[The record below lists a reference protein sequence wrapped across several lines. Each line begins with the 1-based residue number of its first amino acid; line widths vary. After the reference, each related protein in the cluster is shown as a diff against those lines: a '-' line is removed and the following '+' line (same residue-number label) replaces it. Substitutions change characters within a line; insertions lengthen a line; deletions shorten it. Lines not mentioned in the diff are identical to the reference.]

1 MKFHC
6 SSNRRIC
13 IRYLAGPTLTWLGL
27 ALILLFA
34 PRSVQAH
41 GGGTPQL
48 INTEAGPYWV
58 SVWTDPD
65 PIRVGGFHVTVAVA
79 EAPEP
84 GASTQEA
91 GDLVLDA
98 AVRVRVEPVS
108 QGGETL
114 VAAATHD
121 NAVNKLFY
129 EADLT
134 LPAEGR
140 WHVDIL
146 VDGVTGAGNAS
157 FDIEASSPSAVNTL
171 LGLGWP
177 LWAGLGLVL
186 VAGGWWV
193 QMPRHREDEV
203 GRA

>member
-1 MKFHC
+1 MKFNR
-6 SSNRRIC
+6 SSNPKTF
-13 IRYLAGPTLTWLGL
+13 IRYLASLALIWLGL

-34 PRSVQAH
+34 CRSVQAH

-48 INTEAGPYWV
+48 INAEAGPYWV

-65 PIRVGGFHVTVAVA
+65 PIRVGEFHVTVAVS
-79 EAPEP
+79 EAPKP
-84 GASTQEA
+84 GSSSREA
-91 GDLVLDA
+91 GDLALDA
-98 AVRVRVEPVS
+98 TVLVRAEPAG
-108 QGGETL
+108 QDGETL
-114 VAAATHD
+114 VAAATRD

-134 LPAEGR
+134 LPAEGQWR
-140 WHVDIL
+140 VD
-146 VDGVTGAGNAS
+146 VQVNGTAGAGNAG
-157 FDIEASSPSAVNTL
+157 FDIEASSPSTFNTL

-177 LWAGLGLVL
+177 LWAGLGVVL

-193 QMPRHREDEV
+193 QMSRHREAEV

>member
-1 MKFHC
+1 MKFHHSC
-6 SSNRRIC
+6 NQRIC
-13 IRYLAGPTLTWLGL
+13 IRHLAGPALTWLGL
-27 ALILLFA
+27 AVILLFV

-48 INTEAGPYWV
+48 INAQAGPYWM

-65 PIRVGGFHVTVAVA
+65 PIRVGEFHVTVAVS
-79 EAPEP
+79 EAPKP
-84 GASTQEA
+84 GASTREA

-98 AVRVRVEPVS
+98 AVLVRMEPVS
-108 QGGETL
+108 QSGATL
-114 VAAATHD
+114 VAAATRD

-134 LPAEGR
+134 LPAEGQWR
-140 WHVDIL
+140 VDIL
-146 VDGVTGAGNAS
+146 VDGPTGAGDAS
-157 FDIEASSPSAVNTL
+157 FDIEASSPSAFSTL
-171 LGLGWP
+171 LSLGWP
-177 LWAGLGLVL
+177 LWAGVGLVL

-193 QMPRHREDEV
+193 QMSRHREGEV

>member
-1 MKFHC
+1 MRFHRN
-6 SSNRRIC
+6 SDRRTF
-13 IRYLAGPTLTWLGL
+13 IRNLAGLALTCLGL

-34 PRSVQAH
+34 SRSVQAH

-48 INTEAGPYWV
+48 INAEAGPYWV

-65 PIRVGGFHVTVAVA
+65 PIRVGEFHVTVAVS
-79 EAPEP
+79 EAPKP
-84 GASTQEA
+84 GSSTREA

-98 AVRVRVEPVS
+98 AVLVRAEPVS
-108 QGGETL
+108 QNGETL
-114 VAAATHD
+114 VAAATRD

-129 EADLT
+129 ESDLT
-134 LPAEGR
+134 LPAEGQWR
-140 WHVDIL
+140 VD
-146 VDGVTGAGNAS
+146 VQVNGTAGAGNAG
-157 FDIEASSPSAVNTL
+157 FDIEASSPSTFYTL

-193 QMPRHREDEV
+193 QMSRHREAEV
-203 GRA
+203 GHA

>member
-1 MKFHC
+1 MKSHL
-6 SSNRRIC
+6 SSNRKTPT
-13 IRYLAGPTLTWLGL
+13 RYLAGIALTSIGL

-48 INTEAGPYWV
+48 TNAQAGPYWV

-65 PIRVGGFHVTVAVA
+65 PIRVGEFHVTVAVS

-84 GASTQEA
+84 GASTLEA

-98 AVRVRVEPVS
+98 TVYVRVEPVS
-108 QGGETL
+108 QSGTAL
-114 VAAATHD
+114 VAAATRD

-134 LPAEGR
+134 LPAEGQ

-146 VDGVTGAGNAS
+146 VDGPTGAGDAS
-157 FDIEASSPSAVNTL
+157 FDIEASSLSAFNTL
-171 LGLGWP
+171 LSLGWP
-177 LWAGLGLVL
+177 LWAGLGLIL

-193 QMPRHREDEV
+193 QMSRHREDEV
-203 GRA
+203 GHA

>member
-1 MKFHC
+1 MRSH
-6 SSNRRIC
+6 SRSNRKTFT
-13 IRYLAGPTLTWLGL
+13 RYLAGLALTWLGL

-34 PRSVQAH
+34 PRPIQAH

-48 INTEAGPYWV
+48 INAEAGPYWV

-65 PIRVGGFHVTVAVA
+65 PIRVGEFHTTVAIS

-84 GASTQEA
+84 RTGTREA

-98 AVRVRVEPVS
+98 AVLVRVEPLS

-114 VAAATHD
+114 VATATRD

-134 LPAEGR
+134 LPAEGQ
-140 WHVDIL
+140 WHVDIQ
-146 VDGVTGAGNAS
+146 VDGAAGTGNAS
-157 FDIEASSPSAVNTL
+157 FDIDASSPSAFYTL
-171 LGLGWP
+171 FSLG
-177 LWAGLGLVL
+177 
-186 VAGGWWV
+186 
-193 QMPRHREDEV
+193 
-203 GRA
+203 